1 MGLTHT
7 LAHPGT
13 DGRLPTLIA
22 LHGYGSH
29 AYDLLGLAPLLAD
42 GGLLVICPQAPHT
55 IEPGVPG
62 FSWAS
67 PLLAR
72 EGEPPDL
79 TPSVQSVLA
88 LVDHAIE
95 HYPVDPER
103 VAVLGFSQ
111 GGGVAAR
118 VALAAPKRFRGV
130 ALLSTSTDE
139 ERGGVLEAAPG
150 GVGNLAALV
159 QHGSNDATIAIAEA
173 FATLMRLQTLGL
185 KPEFQQFAMQHEVTA
200 ESAKSLSTWLTT
212 VLKLSPGGR

>member
-1 MGLTHT
+1 
-7 LAHPGT
+7 
-13 DGRLPTLIA
+13 
-22 LHGYGSH
+22 
-29 AYDLLGLAPLLAD
+29 LLAD

-55 IEPGVPG
+55 IEPGIPG
-62 FSWAS
+62 YSWSS

-72 EGEPPDL
+72 EDQPPDL
-79 TPSVQSVLA
+79 TPAVQSVLA

-95 HYPVDPER
+95 HYPVDIER
-103 VAVLGFSQ
+103 VAILGFSQ

-118 VALAAPKRFRGV
+118 VALAAPERFKGV

-139 ERGGVLEAAPG
+139 ERGGPMEAPSG

-212 VLKLSPGGR
+212 VLRLSPGGR

>member
-55 IEPGVPG
+55 IEPGIPG
-62 FSWAS
+62 YSWS
-67 PLLAR
+67 NPLLAR
-72 EGEPPDL
+72 EGEAPDL
-79 TPSVQSVLA
+79 KPAVQSVLE
-88 LVDHAIE
+88 LVEHAVA
-95 HYPVDPER
+95 HYPVDTER
-103 VAVLGFSQ
+103 VAILGFSQ

-118 VALAAPKRFRGV
+118 VALAAPERFKGI

-139 ERGGVLEAAPG
+139 ERGGPLEAAAG
-150 GVGNLAALV
+150 GVGSLAALV
-159 QHGSNDATIAIAEA
+159 QHGSNDSVIAIAEA

-185 KPEFQQFAMQHEVTA
+185 KPEFQQFAMQHEVTT
-200 ESAKSLSTWLTT
+200 ESSKSLSAWLTT
-212 VLKLSPGGR
+212 VLRLSPGGL

>member
-1 MGLTHT
+1 MGLSHT

-29 AYDLLGLAPLLAD
+29 AYDLLGLAPLLAG

-55 IEPGVPG
+55 IEPGIPG
-62 FSWAS
+62 YSWS
-67 PLLAR
+67 STILAR
-72 EGEPPDL
+72 DDEAPDL
-79 TPSVQSVLA
+79 SPAVQSVLA
-88 LVDHAIE
+88 LVDHAIT

-103 VAVLGFSQ
+103 IAILGFSQ

-118 VALAAPKRFRGV
+118 VALAAPERFAGV

-139 ERGGVLEAAPG
+139 ERGGALTAAPG
-150 GVGNLAALV
+150 AGRMAALV
-159 QHGSNDATIAIAEA
+159 QHGSNDATVAIAEA

-200 ESAKSLSTWLTT
+200 ESAQSLSTWLTQ
-212 VLKLSPGGR
+212 VLRLGSGGR